1 MPAKF
6 FKLSGAPRIPLG
18 ALLAG
23 LAVSV
28 SLTACAPDMFQLGR
42 SSELDA
48 YLNRIAKNC
57 GKEYINGIEV
67 WQLADDDTSLA
78 SDETYFIDQASML
91 LYGTITPE
99 QWKADISGYFNDNSP
114 RGQRAYNC
122 IIGQLPTQAPA
133 LPKAYRDVMKAA
145 PQVSGND

>member
-1 MPAKF
+1 MPAKHL
-6 FKLSGAPRIPLG
+6 KLSGVLR

-23 LAVSV
+23 LAVTASV
-28 SLTACAPDMFQLGR
+28 TACAPDMFQLGR
-42 SSELDA
+42 STELDNF
-48 YLNRIAKNC
+48 LSRVAKNC
-57 GKEYINGIEV
+57 GNQYINGIEV
-67 WQLADDDTSLA
+67 WQLADDDGSLA
-78 SDETYFIDQASML
+78 GDEDYFMDQASML

-133 LPKAYRDVMKAA
+133 LPKAYKEVFKAA

>member
-1 MPAKF
+1 METIMPAKL
-6 FKLSGAPRIPLG
+6 FKLSGALRV
-18 ALLAG
+18 LLVG

-28 SLTACAPDMFQLGR
+28 SMTACAPDMFQLGR
-42 SSELDA
+42 STELDA

-67 WQLADDDTSLA
+67 WQLADDDASLA

-99 QWKADISGYFNDNSP
+99 QYIADMSGYFDDMSP
-114 RGQRAYNC
+114 RGMKTYQC
-122 IIGQLPTQAPA
+122 IIAQLPQNAPQAP
-133 LPKAYRDVMKAA
+133 KIYREVMKAA
-145 PQVSGND
+145 PQVTGND

>member
-1 MPAKF
+1 MPAKL
-6 FKLSGAPRIPLG
+6 FKLSGALRV
-18 ALLAG
+18 LLVG

-28 SLTACAPDMFQLGR
+28 SMAACAPDMFQLGR
-42 SSELDA
+42 STELDA

-67 WQLADDDTSLA
+67 WQLADDDASLA

-91 LYGTITPE
+91 LYGTITPQ
-99 QWKADISGYFNDNSP
+99 QWQADISGYFNDNSP

-122 IIGQLPTQAPA
+122 IICQLPTQTPA
-133 LPKAYRDVMKAA
+133 LPKAYKEVF
-145 PQVSGND
+145 

>member
-1 MPAKF
+1 MPAKPL
-6 FKLSGAPRIPLG
+6 KLSGALRAPWR

-23 LAVSV
+23 LAMSVSV
-28 SLTACAPDMFQLGR
+28 TACAPDMFKLGR
-42 SSELDA
+42 STELDA
-48 YLNRIAKNC
+48 YLSRIAKNC
-57 GKEYINGIEV
+57 GSQYINGIEV
-67 WQLADDDTSLA
+67 WQLADDDGSLA
-78 SDETYFIDQASML
+78 GDEDYFIDQASML
-91 LYGTITPE
+91 LYGTVTPE

-133 LPKAYRDVMKAA
+133 LPKAYKEVFKAA